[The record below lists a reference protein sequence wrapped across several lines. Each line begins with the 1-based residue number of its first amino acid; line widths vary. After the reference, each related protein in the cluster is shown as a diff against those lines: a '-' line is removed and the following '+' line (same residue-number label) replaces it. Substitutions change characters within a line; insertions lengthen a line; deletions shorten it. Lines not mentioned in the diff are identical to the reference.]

1 MDRRQCA
8 LFPAPNLPHP
18 PPLPPSLPSMA
29 GGTAS
34 NNVEARLDC
43 SDWGH
48 WLWWFD
54 LLISPPPSLKCGVWD
69 AEANLRQLW
78 TILCLA
84 REWEATRNLR
94 KETTL
99 ILITRCSLQ
108 NPPPSS
114 SVLVRRRTCVCPP
127 RSFVRDLACNRA
139 RVCVCVFF
147 FASVCVCGGG
157 CEAVQSP
164 GRTEWIYK
172 LMEFK
177 ASSIDYHYNKQQH
190 TECLIIFRQRFCA
203 LSSNSADAVTLSD
216 ICLWLQLD
224 GIQKEK

>member
-8 LFPAPNLPHP
+8 LFPARTSPTHP
-18 PPLPPSLPSMA
+18 PSLPPSLPSMA

-108 NPPPSS
+108 NPPPPPS

-147 FASVCVCGGG
+147 FCIGVRMRWGLWGSTV
-157 CEAVQSP
+157 
-164 GRTEWIYK
+164 T
-172 LMEFK
+172 
-177 ASSIDYHYNKQQH
+177 
-190 TECLIIFRQRFCA
+190 RQNRVD
-203 LSSNSADAVTLSD
+203 L
-216 ICLWLQLD
+216 
-224 GIQKEK
+224 

>member
-8 LFPAPNLPHP
+8 LFPARTSPTHP
-18 PPLPPSLPSMA
+18 PSLPPSLPSMA

-108 NPPPSS
+108 NPPPPLLLLRSRPS
-114 SVLVRRRTCVCPP
+114 AHMCVPAPLFCARPCVQ
-127 RSFVRDLACNRA
+127 SRA
-139 RVCVCVFF
+139 CVCVFF
-147 FASVCVCGGG
+147 FFLHRCAYAVGVVRQYSHQAEQSGSINWWNSKPPASITIITNSSTQNVWLFLDKDSVLS
-157 CEAVQSP
+157 AA
-164 GRTEWIYK
+164 IL
-172 LMEFK
+172 LM
-177 ASSIDYHYNKQQH
+177 
-190 TECLIIFRQRFCA
+190 
-203 LSSNSADAVTLSD
+203 LSHFQTSAYD
-216 ICLWLQLD
+216 CN
-224 GIQKEK
+224 

>member
-8 LFPAPNLPHP
+8 LFPARTSPTHP
-18 PPLPPSLPSMA
+18 PSLPPSLPSMA

-108 NPPPSS
+108 NPPHPPPFA
-114 SVLVRRRTCVCPP
+114 SVGAHVCARPA
-127 RSFVRDLACNRA
+127 LLCETLRA
-139 RVCVCVFF
+139 IARACVCVFF
-147 FASVCVCGGG
+147 FFCIGVRMRWGLWGSTV
-157 CEAVQSP
+157 
-164 GRTEWIYK
+164 T
-172 LMEFK
+172 
-177 ASSIDYHYNKQQH
+177 
-190 TECLIIFRQRFCA
+190 RQNRVD
-203 LSSNSADAVTLSD
+203 L
-216 ICLWLQLD
+216 
-224 GIQKEK
+224 

>member
-8 LFPAPNLPHP
+8 LFPARTSPTHP
-18 PPLPPSLPSMA
+18 PSLPPSLPSMA

-108 NPPPSS
+108 NPPPLLLRSRPS
-114 SVLVRRRTCVCPP
+114 AHMCVPAPLFCARPCVQ
-127 RSFVRDLACNRA
+127 SRA
-139 RVCVCVFF
+139 CVCVFF
-147 FASVCVCGGG
+147 FFCIGVRMRWGLWGSTV
-157 CEAVQSP
+157 
-164 GRTEWIYK
+164 T
-172 LMEFK
+172 
-177 ASSIDYHYNKQQH
+177 
-190 TECLIIFRQRFCA
+190 RQNRVD
-203 LSSNSADAVTLSD
+203 L
-216 ICLWLQLD
+216 
-224 GIQKEK
+224 